1 MAHQQA
7 DYYAL
12 LGVGRGA
19 SAADVDRAYRR
30 AARATHPDVHPD
42 DASAAERFHA
52 VTIAYETLSDPRAAP
67 PTTTPAPPFA
77 KARRPASRSTAASPS
92 LPSISGAASRSP
104 SRSDDSATAPC
115 VPRPTTYSNSLRR
128 FCASF
133 SAGHS
138 LKGTPHEPVRER
150 ALEITFPE
158 LGAGAYVFTFR

>member
-52 VTIAYETLSDPRAAP
+52 VTIAYETLSDPRRRTAYDHAR
-67 PTTTPAPPFA
+67 PTVRKSTPARIA
-77 KARRPASRSTAASPS
+77 VHRRESV
-92 LPSISGAASRSP
+92 
-104 SRSDDSATAPC
+104 AP
-115 VPRPTTYSNSLRR
+115 VHLGRRKPQPEPLRR
-128 FCASF
+128 LRDS
-133 SAGHS
+133 
-138 LKGTPHEPVRER
+138 PVRAEANDLFELAQ
-150 ALEITFPE
+150 ALSRIVFGRSFP
-158 LGAGAYVFTFR
+158 